1 MLTLPNNTAEAIQ
14 KTATGGKGFPCFLF
28 LAADMLIMISSSN
41 WTVDGT
47 PIIDVLYEFWQA
59 SAMF

>member
-47 PIIDVLYEFWQA
+47 PIIDVLYEF
-59 SAMF
+59 